1 MFDMVRAFGQEELSV
16 KSIPSPTDLLRK
28 SQQTIHKFDTQN
40 NALGLL
46 RFAFNFTFNREETH
60 RYSFIYPPNCN

>member
-1 MFDMVRAFGQEELSV
+1 MFRAFGQKELSV
-16 KSIPSPTDLLRK
+16 KFIPTDLLRK
-28 SQQTIHKFDTQN
+28 SQQMIHKFDTQN